1 MIPVCP
7 IDGGTS
13 RAGFGCARYSCGV
26 SSEASERT
34 RLLDEIERDLSGV
47 SAAMERLDNGIY
59 GTCEVCAGPIDDE
72 RLRSMPLSARC
83 SACPTA

>member
-1 MIPVCP
+1 MTV
-7 IDGGTS
+7 
-13 RAGFGCARYSCGV
+13 V
-26 SSEASERT
+26 SSEAAERA

-47 SAAMERLDNGIY
+47 STAMERLDSGIY

-83 SACPTA
+83 ATCPS